1 MIMNILIKMLF
12 CILLITTVTSCSS
25 DKIDN
30 ENPID
35 IDLVYS
41 EEVKDFSNNQN
52 FKEFLLPYSDST
64 ADNNNFFAAN
74 IRIVKQSEFADN
86 KFKEIFKVIEVL
98 PKKGTGS
105 IYTFENGNKI
115 INDFIEQKKSEFDKI
130 VTGAQTKM
138 NYTSFIESIKNKK
151 NVFIYFDE
159 YSKSVF
165 KDSTIYFFGKD
176 SIKIFKD
183 ISALKQEI
191 YRIHSESIKSTPNKM
206 IKFTVLYNPILF
218 EISQEEKSKVILSIL
233 STLNSSLAKELADS
247 IVNKINENSTIKVI
261 SSNKVQDFKLYNEKK
276 AIYDLIYSNMTETKA
291 NNFSESRVVFNQLAN
306 ELLEIRDSCKIT
318 AIIIG
323 ELKKP
328 TIGEMHR
335 IPEKNGVLI
344 STDQLIKLSQMKNL
358 CFQFYLSSNSKDFQL
373 NKILEN
379 VFNNEKHK
387 INFSILKK
395 D

>member
-12 CILLITTVTSCSS
+12 CILLITTLTSCSS

-115 INDFIEQKKSEFDKI
+115 INDFIEQKKSEFDKL
-130 VTGAQTKM
+130 VTGAHPEM
-138 NYTSFIESIKNKK
+138 NYPSFIESIKNKK

-159 YSKSVF
+159 YSKSVY

-191 YRIHSESIKSTPNKM
+191 YRIHNESIKSTPKKI
-206 IKFTVLYNPILF
+206 IKFTVLYNPLIYADLKTPKDSIKINLILLSL
-218 EISQEEKSKVILSIL
+218 ISEEKRNLAIESFKNLTKDKGILKLNVISKNSNYQKIIN
-233 STLNSSLAKELADS
+233 LNDSLQFINDIKSE
-247 IVNKINENSTIKVI
+247 ININEIADRTTIKVI
-261 SSNKVQDFKLYNEKK
+261 FNEILTKTEKDSSMNYFFILGDLQHTATVNLSKWKPLKNCMFIFGTNKHEFIEAFKTALR
-276 AIYDLIYSNMTETKA
+276 L
-291 NNFSESRVVFNQLAN
+291 N
-306 ELLEIRDSCKIT
+306 ELKFVDIEKIKEII
-318 AIIIG
+318 
-323 ELKKP
+323 
-328 TIGEMHR
+328 
-335 IPEKNGVLI
+335 
-344 STDQLIKLSQMKNL
+344 
-358 CFQFYLSSNSKDFQL
+358 
-373 NKILEN
+373 
-379 VFNNEKHK
+379 
-387 INFSILKK
+387 
-395 D
+395 